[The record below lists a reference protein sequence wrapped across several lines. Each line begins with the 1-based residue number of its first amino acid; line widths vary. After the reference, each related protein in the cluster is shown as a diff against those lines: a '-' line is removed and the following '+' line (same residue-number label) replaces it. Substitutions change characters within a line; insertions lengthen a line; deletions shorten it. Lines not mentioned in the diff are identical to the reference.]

1 MGRKMLTDEER
12 AAVAAAVAEAEQET
26 GGEIATAIIPES
38 DDYGFR
44 ELLAAVVVGIVT
56 YGVLTLFA
64 PVVETTMAR
73 VFWTYSS
80 WMLPTAIGGI
90 AMLVG
95 GLTYFLAQIPAI
107 DRLIVPKTV
116 MVEAVG
122 RRARRHFMESG
133 AYDTRDRTGVLVF
146 VSLLERRVELI
157 ADRGITERVEQERWD
172 AIVADLTEGIA
183 TGNAGVALAE
193 AVRSVG
199 KILGDT
205 VERRHNDTNELPDG
219 PTELERGS

>member
-1 MGRKMLTDEER
+1 MARELLTDEER
-12 AAVAAAVAEAEQET
+12 AAVAAAVAEAEQNT

-44 ELLAAVVVGIVT
+44 ELVTAVIVGIVG
-56 YGVLTLFA
+56 YSVLTLFA
-64 PVVETTMAR
+64 PAVETVLAR
-73 VFWTYSS
+73 VFWTYNS
-80 WMLPTAIGGI
+80 WMLPTAIGGV
-90 AMLVG
+90 ATLAG
-95 GLTYFLAQIPAI
+95 GGAYLLAQIPTL
-107 DRLIVPKTV
+107 DRLIVPRTV
-116 MVEAVG
+116 MAEAVR
-122 RRARRHFMESG
+122 RRALRHFMESG
-133 AYDTRDRTGVLVF
+133 TYDTRDRTGVLIF
-146 VSLLERRVELI
+146 VSVLERRVELI
-157 ADRGITERVEQERWD
+157 ADRGITEQVEQERWD

-205 VERRHNDTNELPDG
+205 VDRRPDDTNELPDG